1 MKVMEVN
8 WNKVK
13 INGQGWIQWSPDGV
27 VGGKGDFSTP
37 KASRPSLRPSQ
48 PAYFMGLGG
57 AFHQQ

>member
-27 VGGKGDFSTP
+27 VSG
-37 KASRPSLRPSQ
+37 
-48 PAYFMGLGG
+48 
-57 AFHQQ
+57 